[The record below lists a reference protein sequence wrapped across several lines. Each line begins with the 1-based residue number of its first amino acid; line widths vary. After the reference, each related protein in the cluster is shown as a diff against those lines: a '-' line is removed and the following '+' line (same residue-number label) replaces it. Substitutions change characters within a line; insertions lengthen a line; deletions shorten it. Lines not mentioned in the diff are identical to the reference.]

1 MELRRYVI
9 KVRTIRIHI
18 SYLSVCYFVKIYIL
32 GGIDDPIVLQAA
44 LLHDTVEDTDTR
56 YRSYITYAHVWAF

>member
-1 MELRRYVI
+1 MYVS
-9 KVRTIRIHI
+9 TIII
-18 SYLSVCYFVKIYIL
+18 QIFNLSSCFSLQIYIL

-56 YRSYITYAHVWAF
+56 YHSYIT